1 MAPLRQGTM
10 RAVVLYIIGM
20 AILAMIQRRNK
31 GGGIREKLDK
41 IAKNREALRRKYGNF
56 DDFFDGV

>member
-1 MAPLRQGTM
+1 M